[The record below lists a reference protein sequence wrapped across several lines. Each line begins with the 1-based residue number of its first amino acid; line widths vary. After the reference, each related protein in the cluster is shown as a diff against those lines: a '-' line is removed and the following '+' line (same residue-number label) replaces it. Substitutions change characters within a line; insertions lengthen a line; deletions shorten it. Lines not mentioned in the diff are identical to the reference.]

1 MAASFDALLQ
11 ADRQKRKNEQLA
23 NQLLGNGRRSSTPS
37 NGIRKS
43 GAGGSLASRIIVA
56 NRSFSATP
64 KTHATLK
71 NSANAHT
78 QHVSDAALPQ
88 NPRPIRANP
97 MMRKVQKERLSENLT
112 KMDWVSNANGQAN
125 VRDGGDISILGA
137 AGPYTVVGSNFAPGT
152 TAADIESAMAPIG
165 GEMLGCQITSQKPT
179 VVAEMVFSEKAR
191 AENVIATFNNKR
203 ADGRLLHVYLKVGK
217 PTSPAK
223 PLSHELPHNS
233 EYAPKETPRDDLLFT
248 ETPSSEPPRNAPSE
262 PKAARIDL
270 TYEENS
276 YSKQREQSDRNRRRA
291 EPEFQDGSYGF
302 EKKEDRMEVDSDDRR
317 GFYNDRQRHYGR
329 GRDSGRP
336 RESERRLYSDDLYP
350 RPPRGRGFR

>member
-1 MAASFDALLQ
+1 MANGFS
-11 ADRQKRKNEQLA
+11 DRQKRKNEQLA
-23 NQLLGNGRRSSTPS
+23 NQLLGKGRRPSTPS
-37 NGIRKS
+37 NGIRKP
-43 GAGGSLASRIIVA
+43 GGGGSLANRIGIA
-56 NRSFSATP
+56 NKPSLSATP
-64 KTHATLK
+64 RTHTTHK
-71 NSANAHT
+71 SSANAQT
-78 QHVSDAALPQ
+78 QHVNNAGLPQ
-88 NPRPIRANP
+88 NPRPIRENP
-97 MMRKVQKERLSENLT
+97 MVRKVQKERLSENLT
-112 KMDWVSNANGQAN
+112 KMDWISNANGQAN
-125 VRDGGDISILGA
+125 VRDGGEISILGA
-137 AGPYTVVGSNFAPGT
+137 AGPYTVIGSNFAPGT

-165 GEMLGCQITSQKPT
+165 GEMLDCQITGQKPT

-217 PTSPAK
+217 PTSPPK
-223 PLSHELPHNS
+223 PQSHELPRNT
-233 EYAPKETPRDDLLFT
+233 EYAPKELPRDDLLFT
-248 ETPSSEPPRNAPSE
+248 ETPSSEPPHNAPSE

-276 YSKQREQSDRNRRRA
+276 YSTQREQSDRTRRRA

-302 EKKEDRMEVDSDDRR
+302 EKKEDRMEVDGDDRR